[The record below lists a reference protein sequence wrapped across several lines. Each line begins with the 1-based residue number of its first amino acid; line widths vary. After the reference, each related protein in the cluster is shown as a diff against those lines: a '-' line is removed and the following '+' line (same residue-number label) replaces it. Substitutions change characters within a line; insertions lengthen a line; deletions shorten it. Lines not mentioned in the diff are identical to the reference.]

1 MRSKL
6 QYVYSIIVFAG
17 VLVTAYLM
25 MNSENQRAPLLR
37 GFQASGPVYRNE
49 AATLDPGLN
58 QLFEME
64 EVLSKMRKDRS
75 DDKKRMPTQAP
86 AKKKLPNPAE

>member
-1 MRSKL
+1 M
-6 QYVYSIIVFAG
+6 FAG

-37 GFQASGPVYRNE
+37 SFQASTPVYRNE
-49 AATLDPGLN
+49 AAALAPGLN

-64 EVLSKMRKDRS
+64 EVLSKMRKDRTDTQKRVPTTQS
-75 DDKKRMPTQAP
+75 PSIKKRSRM
-86 AKKKLPNPAE
+86 AE